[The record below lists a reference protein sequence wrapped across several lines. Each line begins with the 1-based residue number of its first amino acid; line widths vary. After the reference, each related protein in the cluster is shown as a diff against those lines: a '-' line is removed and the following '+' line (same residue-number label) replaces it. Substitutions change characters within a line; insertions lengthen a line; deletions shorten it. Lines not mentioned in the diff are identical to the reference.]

1 MIRALLPGTVV
12 GVDLFGDAPEG
23 VLLPAEEAVVAGVAA
38 GRRREFATVRLCAR
52 RALRELGGGPG
63 AAADADSGTGAP
75 GGVALL
81 HDADGVPVWP
91 DGVVGSMT
99 HTRGYRAAAVA
110 RAADVARLGIDAE
123 PDRPL
128 RDGVLATI
136 ATPAELAGGA
146 GGAGA
151 GDGVCRDRLLF
162 CAKEAAYKAWFPH
175 ARVRLGFRD
184 VEVSF
189 DDRAASGGRFTAR
202 VRHGDGELPLGR
214 RGRSAGRCGDGA
226 GGRPPAG
233 GTLTSAELAPGRAP
247 AHGPEPAPGTPGGGG
262 HSTGA

>member
-52 RALRELGGGPG
+52 RALRELGGVPG
-63 AAADADSGTGAP
+63 AAADADSGAGAP

-99 HTRGYRAAAVA
+99 HTWGYRAAAVA

-146 GGAGA
+146 RGAGA

-202 VRHGDGELPLGR
+202 VRHGDGELL
-214 RGRSAGRCGDGA
+214 RGRWGA
-226 GGRPPAG
+226 GGGLLVAVV
-233 GTLTSAELAPGRAP
+233 TAP
-247 AHGPEPAPGTPGGGG
+247 ADGPRRAGR
-262 HSTGA
+262 

>member
-12 GVDLFGDAPEG
+12 GVDAFGDAPEG

-52 RALRELGGGPG
+52 RALHELGGGPG
-63 AAADADSGTGAP
+63 PGTAAGAP

-81 HDADGVPVWP
+81 PDGDGVPGWP

-110 RAADVARLGIDAE
+110 RTADVARLGIDAE

-128 RDGVLATI
+128 RDGVLETI
-136 ATPAELAGGA
+136 ASPAELGGPA
-146 GGAGA
+146 ARGGG
-151 GDGVCRDRLLF
+151 GGVCWDRLLF

-189 DDRAASGGRFTAR
+189 DGPADAGGRFTAR
-202 VRHGDGELPLGR
+202 VRHGAGERLG
-214 RGRSAGRCGDGA
+214 GRWGA
-226 GGRPPAG
+226 GGGLLVAVVSVPAG
-233 GTLTSAELAPGRAP
+233 ADI
-247 AHGPEPAPGTPGGGG
+247 
-262 HSTGA
+262 